1 MNTHDAPTNAE
12 GPEALKARLDLL
24 AEINSD
30 PGDRERLEREHGQVW
45 NPDELRR
52 DFEVLS
58 FAAPLVVARRR
69 SDQKLGSLEFQHHP
83 RFYFSWREDKP

>member
-1 MNTHDAPTNAE
+1 MNTTDTPTHAE
-12 GPEALKARLDLL
+12 DDEALAARLKLL
-24 AEINSD
+24 VEINSE

-45 NPDELRR
+45 SPDELLR

-83 RFYFSWREDKP
+83 RFYFAWREDRP